1 MVLRERGGAGKPE
14 AYRAASAAG
23 LTSAA
28 FAGRDP
34 ITRMRR
40 FDTIVLGLGAM
51 GSATL
56 CQLARRGNGVLGI
69 DQFSP
74 PHALG
79 SSHGDTR
86 ITRLAIGEGKQYTPL
101 ALRSHQL
108 WRELEKETG
117 TELLTICGGLIISSS
132 AKTSRSHVENFFDN
146 TLAAARKFAIAHEVL
161 DAAEIRRRFP
171 RFNVADD
178 EQGYLERD
186 SGFLRP
192 EACVRA
198 QLMVAERR
206 GAEIH
211 REERVS
217 RFDASANA
225 VTVTTD
231 KDTYVAGTLIVTA
244 GPWLPGLVDPRLA
257 QHFTVY
263 RQTLFW
269 FDVDGPVTPYLPE
282 RWPVFIW
289 ELQGKKQGIYGFPA
303 IDGPR
308 GGMKIATEQYEATT
322 TAAAV
327 ERAVSDEEKQA
338 MYEGYVAPYIAGVS
352 NRCLRAMS
360 CLYTVTPDFG
370 FVIDTHP
377 DSKRVIIVSPCSG
390 HGFKHSPAIGE
401 ALADLAID
409 GAAAADLAAF
419 TLQRFPSRMF

>member
-1 MVLRERGGAGKPE
+1 MRQLIPESLRRN
-14 AYRAASAAG
+14 RAG
-23 LTSAA
+23 LVQRFPNICT
-28 FAGRDP
+28 FRLPDP

-40 FDTIVLGLGAM
+40 FETIVLGLGAM
-51 GSATL
+51 GSAAL
-56 CQLARRGNGVLGI
+56 SQLARRGNGVLGI

-86 ITRLAIGEGKQYTPL
+86 ITRLAIGEGEQYTPL

-108 WRELEKETG
+108 WRELERETG
-117 TELLTICGGLIISSS
+117 TKLLTTCGGLIISSG
-132 AKTSRSHVENFFDN
+132 AKTSRTHVENFFDN
-146 TLAAARKFAIAHEVL
+146 TLAAARKYAIVHEVL

-186 SGFLRP
+186 AGFLRP

-198 QLMVAERR
+198 QLMAAEHR

-217 RFDASANA
+217 RFDVSESA

-231 KDTYVAGTLIVTA
+231 KETYVAGTLIVTA
-244 GPWLPGLVDPRLA
+244 GPWLPGLVDRRLA
-257 QHFTVY
+257 RHFTVY

-269 FDVDGPVTPYLPE
+269 FDIDGPVTPFLPE
-282 RWPVFIW
+282 RWPIFIW

-308 GGMKIATEQYEATT
+308 GGIKIATEQYETIT
-322 TAAAV
+322 TAEAV
-327 ERAVSDEEKQA
+327 DRTVTDREKKA
-338 MYEGYVAPYIAGVS
+338 MYKDYVAPYIAGVS
-352 NRCLRAMS
+352 ERCLRTMS

-370 FVIDTHP
+370 FVIDAHP

-409 GAAAADLAAF
+409 GATAVDLGEF
-419 TLQRFPSRMF
+419 SLQRFSARTS

>member
-1 MVLRERGGAGKPE
+1 MSGAITGSGTRSSRCRDTPGVLVSAPGASLKPEPGTGDNRRRVTSSGPHHCSPPRVPPAGLPKSTISRTWSSIDSSTNCRSVGWSTAKDRVAGRASLRCGFTSMVLRERGGAGKPE

-28 FAGRDP
+28 FACRDP

-86 ITRLAIGEGKQYTPL
+86 ITRLAIGEGEQYTPL

-117 TELLTICGGLIISSS
+117 TELLTTCGGLIISSS
-132 AKTSRSHVENFFDN
+132 AKTSRTHVEHFFDN

-178 EQGYLERD
+178 EQGYFEPG

-198 QLMVAERR
+198 QLMMAERR

-231 KDTYVAGTLIVTA
+231 KNTYMTRTLIVTA

-263 RQTLFW
+263 RQ
-269 FDVDGPVTPYLPE
+269 
-282 RWPVFIW
+282 
-289 ELQGKKQGIYGFPA
+289 
-303 IDGPR
+303 
-308 GGMKIATEQYEATT
+308 
-322 TAAAV
+322 
-327 ERAVSDEEKQA
+327 
-338 MYEGYVAPYIAGVS
+338 
-352 NRCLRAMS
+352 
-360 CLYTVTPDFG
+360 
-370 FVIDTHP
+370 
-377 DSKRVIIVSPCSG
+377 
-390 HGFKHSPAIGE
+390 
-401 ALADLAID
+401 
-409 GAAAADLAAF
+409 
-419 TLQRFPSRMF
+419 

>member
-1 MVLRERGGAGKPE
+1 
-14 AYRAASAAG
+14 
-23 LTSAA
+23 
-28 FAGRDP
+28 
-34 ITRMRR
+34 MRR

-56 CQLARRGNGVLGI
+56 CQLARRRNGVLGI

-86 ITRLAIGEGKQYTPL
+86 ITRLAIGEGEQYTPL

-108 WRELEKETG
+108 WRELERETG
-117 TELLTICGGLIISSS
+117 TELLTTCGGLIISSS

-178 EQGYLERD
+178 ERGYLEPD

-231 KDTYVAGTLIVTA
+231 KDTYMTRTLIVAA

-257 QHFTVY
+257 RHFTVY

-327 ERAVSDEEKQA
+327 ERAVSDEEKRA

-409 GAAAADLAAF
+409 GATAADLAAF
-419 TLQRFPSRMF
+419 SLQRFLSRMS

>member
-1 MVLRERGGAGKPE
+1 
-14 AYRAASAAG
+14 
-23 LTSAA
+23 
-28 FAGRDP
+28 
-34 ITRMRR
+34 MRR

-51 GSATL
+51 GSAAL
-56 CQLARRGNGVLGI
+56 CELARRGNGVLGI

-86 ITRLAIGEGKQYTPL
+86 ITRLAIGEGEQYTPL

-117 TELLTICGGLIISSS
+117 TELLTTCGGLIISSS
-132 AKTSRSHVENFFDN
+132 AKTSRTHVENFFDN
-146 TLAAARKFAIAHEVL
+146 TLAAARKYAIAHELL
-161 DAAEIRRRFP
+161 DATEIRQRFP

-178 EQGYLERD
+178 ERGYLERD
-186 SGFLRP
+186 AGFLRP

-198 QLMVAERR
+198 QLSVAERR

-211 REERVS
+211 RDERVS

-231 KDTYVAGTLIVTA
+231 KETYLAGTLIVTA
-244 GPWLPGLVDPRLA
+244 GPWLPGLVDRRLA
-257 QHFTVY
+257 RHFTVY

-308 GGMKIATEQYEATT
+308 GGMKVATEQYEATT

-327 ERAVSDEEKQA
+327 ERAVSDEEKRA
-338 MYEGYVAPYIAGVS
+338 MYEDYVAPYIAGVS

-409 GAAAADLAAF
+409 GATAVDLGAF
-419 TLQRFPSRMF
+419 SLQRFLSRMS

>member
-1 MVLRERGGAGKPE
+1 
-14 AYRAASAAG
+14 
-23 LTSAA
+23 
-28 FAGRDP
+28 
-34 ITRMRR
+34 MRR

-51 GSATL
+51 GSAAL
-56 CQLARRGNGVLGI
+56 CQLARRGNDVLGI

-74 PHALG
+74 PHAFG

-86 ITRLAIGEGKQYTPL
+86 ITRLAIGEGEQYTPL

-117 TELLTICGGLIISSS
+117 TKLLTACGGLIISSS
-132 AKTSRSHVENFFDN
+132 AKTSRTHVEKFFDN
-146 TLAAARKFAIAHEVL
+146 TLAAARKYAIAHELL
-161 DAAEIRRRFP
+161 DATEIRRRFP

-178 EQGYLERD
+178 ERGYLERD
-186 SGFLRP
+186 AGFLRP
-192 EACVRA
+192 EACVRT
-198 QLMVAERR
+198 QLTVAERR

-217 RFDASANA
+217 RFDAGANA

-231 KDTYVAGTLIVTA
+231 SETYVAGTLIVSA
-244 GPWLPGLVDPRLA
+244 GPWLPELVDRRLA
-257 QHFTVY
+257 RHFAVY

-269 FDVDGPVTPYLPE
+269 FDIDGPVTPFLSDRFPI
-282 RWPVFIW
+282 FIW
-289 ELQGKKQGIYGFPA
+289 ELQGKKQGFYGFPA

-308 GGMKIATEQYEATT
+308 GGMKIGTEQYEATT
-322 TAAAV
+322 SAAAV
-327 ERAVSDEEKQA
+327 NRAVSDEESRA
-338 MYEGYVAPYIAGVS
+338 MYADYVAPYIEGVS
-352 NRCLRAMS
+352 SRCLRATS

-401 ALADLAID
+401 ALADLAIEGGTAVDLDAFSLERFLSLRPD
-409 GAAAADLAAF
+409 GPG
-419 TLQRFPSRMF
+419 PSE

>member
-1 MVLRERGGAGKPE
+1 
-14 AYRAASAAG
+14 
-23 LTSAA
+23 
-28 FAGRDP
+28 
-34 ITRMRR
+34 MRR

-56 CQLARRGNGVLGI
+56 CQLARRRNGVLGI

-86 ITRLAIGEGKQYTPL
+86 ITRLAIGEGEQYTPL

-108 WRELEKETG
+108 WRELERETG
-117 TELLTICGGLIISSS
+117 TELLTTCGGLIISSS

-178 EQGYLERD
+178 EQGYLEPD

-198 QLMVAERR
+198 QLMVAERC

-231 KDTYVAGTLIVTA
+231 KDTYMTGTLIVTA
-244 GPWLPGLVDPRLA
+244 GPWLPGLVGPRLA
-257 QHFTVY
+257 RHFTVY

-322 TAAAV
+322 TAATV
-327 ERAVSDEEKQA
+327 DRAVSDEEKRA
-338 MYEGYVAPYIAGVS
+338 MYETYVAPYIAGVS
-352 NRCLRAMS
+352 NRCLRAIS

-409 GAAAADLAAF
+409 GATAADLAAF
-419 TLQRFPSRMF
+419 SLRRFLSRMS

>member
-1 MVLRERGGAGKPE
+1 MVVREVGEAGRQE
-14 AYRAASAAG
+14 YRAAPPAG
-23 LTSAA
+23 LT
-28 FAGRDP
+28 FAPFAYRDS

-51 GSATL
+51 GSATAY
-56 CQLARRGNGVLGI
+56 QLARRGNGVLGI

-86 ITRLAIGEGKQYTPL
+86 ITRLAIGEGEQYTPL

-108 WRELEKETG
+108 WRELERETG
-117 TELLTICGGLIISSS
+117 TKLFTICGGLIISSS
-132 AKTSRSHVENFFDN
+132 AKTSRTHVENFFDN
-146 TLAAARKFAIAHEVL
+146 TLAAAKKYAIAHEVL
-161 DAAEIRRRFP
+161 NATEIRRRFP

-178 EQGYLERD
+178 EQGYFERD
-186 SGFLRP
+186 AGFLRP

-198 QLMVAERR
+198 HLMAAELR

-211 REERVS
+211 CEERVS
-217 RFDASANA
+217 RFEASANA

-231 KDTYVAGTLIVTA
+231 RETYVAETLIVAA
-244 GPWLPGLVDPRLA
+244 GAWLPGLVDHRLTR
-257 QHFTVY
+257 HFTVY

-269 FDVDGPVTPYLPE
+269 FDIDGPVTPFLPG
-282 RWPVFIW
+282 RWPIFIW
-289 ELQGKKQGIYGFPA
+289 ELQGKEQGIYGFPA

-308 GGMKIATEQYEATT
+308 GGMKIATEQYESATT
-322 TAAAV
+322 AEAV
-327 ERAVSDEEKQA
+327 DRTVTDREKKA
-338 MYEGYVAPYIAGVS
+338 MYEDYVAPYIAGVS
-352 NRCLRAMS
+352 DRCLRAMS

-409 GAAAADLAAF
+409 GGTAVDLSAF
-419 TLQRFPSRMF
+419 SLQRFSARTP